1 MSTNHSEI
9 RELEFENARF
19 LPEVIRFLDEGHTV
33 TLGLKGYSMR
43 PFLEHKRDKAL
54 LSRPTTLQK
63 GDAVLA
69 EIAPGVFVLHRI
81 VKIEGDD
88 ITLRGD
94 GNLAIER
101 CKKTDVKGFALGF
114 YRKPTVLNGAFIR
127 PYGQP
132 CCRCVDICWL
142 FTHEFGYVCLAQS
155 KGTNVRKHSIM
166 DYEKKSRI

>member
-69 EIAPGVFVLHRI
+69 EIAPGVF
-81 VKIEGDD
+81 
-88 ITLRGD
+88 
-94 GNLAIER
+94 AS
-101 CKKTDVKGFALGF
+101 
-114 YRKPTVLNGAFIR
+114 Y
-127 PYGQP
+127 
-132 CCRCVDICWL
+132 
-142 FTHEFGYVCLAQS
+142 S
-155 KGTNVRKHSIM
+155 KN
-166 DYEKKSRI
+166 